1 MTNTENLYVNIRAH
15 IESNY
20 PILYLVTFEEQKAD
34 DLIRQLASDENH
46 NNRKIFEWNLARG
59 MVDFEHKQPLLD
71 YRDLAN
77 TLENWLSDDLT
88 NHFLIIKDA
97 HLAMRE
103 NPLVVARLKAL
114 AQKILHDND
123 SNATVILIS
132 SQACIPPE
140 LEKFITL
147 FELPLPDENAIKEII
162 NEFATKADLD
172 ESITT
177 KDLND
182 LTLAFRG
189 LSEHEITQLLTRC
202 YQQDGEV
209 SSKDAALVLK
219 EKEQTIKKSGT
230 LEMITAS
237 EPFENVGGLSNL
249 KKWLEQKAH
258 VLSNLNEALA
268 FGVEAPKG
276 VMIVGMPGC
285 GKSLTAKATAELF
298 KLPLLRLDVG
308 SLMGKYVGESE
319 SNMRRALQLAE
330 TVSPCILWVDELEKA
345 FVGMGNSNGSS
356 EVATRLF
363 GYFLTWMQ
371 DKKDAVFVLATAND
385 ISALPP
391 ELLRKGR
398 FDEIFYVDFPNKSE
412 RENIF
417 SIHLKKRNQH
427 AEIDLK
433 KLADKTDGFSGAD
446 IEGVVKEAIEKAFID
461 NRTTLST
468 DKIIDVIH
476 NTHPLKVVM
485 KDKVKEYEDKFK
497 DLKIKAAS

>member
-1 MTNTENLYVNIRAH
+1 MTNTENLYKNIRAH
-15 IESNY
+15 VESHY
-20 PILYLVTFEEQKAD
+20 SMLYFVTFEEQQAD
-34 DLIRQLASDENH
+34 DLIRKLATED
-46 NNRKIFEWNLARG
+46 NRKVVEWDLARG
-59 MVDFEHKQPLLD
+59 EVDFKNKRQLKKCELSE
-71 YRDLAN
+71 
-77 TLENWLSDDLT
+77 TLENWLVHEELT
-88 NHFLIIKDA
+88 NHFLVIKDA

-114 AQKILHDND
+114 AQKILHDAE
-123 SNATVILIS
+123 SNATVILVS

-147 FELPLPDENAIKEII
+147 FDLPLPDESAIKEII
-162 NEFATKADLD
+162 NQFVENLD
-172 ESITT
+172 EEIEP

-189 LSEHEITQLLTRC
+189 LSEHEITQLLHRG
-202 YQQDGEV
+202 YQQDGHVGGEDV
-209 SSKDAALVLK
+209 ELVLR
-219 EKEQTIKKSGT
+219 EKEQIIKKSGI
-230 LEMITAS
+230 LDMVSAVEQ
-237 EPFENVGGLSNL
+237 FDNVGGLSNL
-249 KKWLEQKAH
+249 KMWLKQKAD
-258 VLSNLNEALA
+258 VLHNLNEALA

-285 GKSLTAKATAELF
+285 GKSLTAKATASLF

-319 SNMRRALQLAE
+319 SNMRRALKLAE
-330 TVSPCILWVDELEKA
+330 AVSPCVLWVDELEKA
-345 FVGMGNSNGSS
+345 FVGIGSSSSSS
-356 EVATRLF
+356 EVSTRLF

-371 DKKDAVFVLATAND
+371 DKTDTVFVLATAND

-417 SIHLKKRNQH
+417 KIHLQKRNQN
-427 AEIDLK
+427 ADIDIK
-433 KLADKTDGFSGAD
+433 KLAEKTDGFSGAD
-446 IEGVVKEAIEKAFID
+446 IEAVVKETIETAFVN
-461 NRTTLST
+461 NRSTLTTETLIE
-468 DKIIDVIH
+468 III
-476 NTHPLKVVM
+476 NTHPLKEVM
-485 KDKVKEYEDKFK
+485 KHKIKEYEDKFK

>member
-1 MTNTENLYVNIRAH
+1 MTNTENLYANIRAH
-15 IESNY
+15 VASNY
-20 PILYLVTFEEQKAD
+20 PMLYFVTFEEQRAD
-34 DLIRQLASDENH
+34 DLIRRLAKDD
-46 NNRKIFEWNLARG
+46 NRKIFEWNLARG
-59 MVDFEHKQPLLD
+59 VVNFDHKQRQTPE
-71 YRDLAN
+71 YQDLAN
-77 TLENWLSDDLT
+77 TLENWLDDELT

-114 AQKILHDND
+114 AQKILHDGETK
-123 SNATVILIS
+123 ATVILVS

-147 FELPLPDENAIKEII
+147 FDLPLPDEEAINVII
-162 NEFATKADLD
+162 NQFGENVGDKID
-172 ESITT
+172 T

-189 LSEHEITQLLTRC
+189 LSEHEITQLLHRG
-202 YQQDGEV
+202 YQQDGHIGSEDV
-209 SSKDAALVLK
+209 ELVLR
-219 EKEQTIKKSGT
+219 EKEQIIKKSGI
-230 LEMITAS
+230 LDMISTV
-237 EPFENVGGLSNL
+237 EQFDNVGGLTQL
-249 KKWLEQKAH
+249 KTWLKQKAH
-258 VLSNLNEALA
+258 ILHNLNEALA

-285 GKSLTAKATAELF
+285 GKSLTAKATASLF

-319 SNMRRALQLAE
+319 LNMRRALQLAE
-330 TVSPCILWVDELEKA
+330 AVSPCVLWVDELEKA
-345 FVGMGNSNGSS
+345 FVGIGSCGAGS

-371 DKKDAVFVLATAND
+371 DKTGAVFVLATAND

-398 FDEIFYVDFPNKSE
+398 FDEIFYVDFPTQQE
-412 RENIF
+412 REGIF
-417 SIHLKKRNQH
+417 KIHLQKRNQN
-427 AEIDLK
+427 AVMDIK

-446 IEGVVKEAIEKAFID
+446 IEAVVKEAIEIAFVN
-461 NRTTLST
+461 NRATLTTESM
-468 DKIIDVIH
+468 INVIN
-476 NTHPLKVVM
+476 NTHPLKEVM
-485 KDKVKEYEDKFK
+485 KHKIKEYEDKFK
-497 DLKIKAAS
+497 NLKIKAAS

>member
-1 MTNTENLYVNIRAH
+1 MTNTENLYTDIRAH
-15 IESNY
+15 VESNY
-20 PILYLVTFEEQKAD
+20 PLLYLVTFEEQNAD
-34 DLIRQLASDENH
+34 DLIRHLAQDD
-46 NNRKIFEWNLARG
+46 NRKIFEWNLASG
-59 MVDFEHKQPLLD
+59 VVNFDHKQPLLD
-71 YRDLAN
+71 YRDLAA

-114 AQKILHDND
+114 AQKILHDSD
-123 SNATVILIS
+123 ANATVILIS
-132 SQACIPPE
+132 SQVCIPPE

-147 FELPLPDENAIKEII
+147 FELPLPDENVIEEII
-162 NEFATKADLD
+162 HQFVENVGE
-172 ESITT
+172 EIQP

-202 YQQDGEV
+202 FQQSGEI

-219 EKEQTIKKSGT
+219 EKEQIIKKSGT
-230 LEMITAS
+230 LEMVAAS
-237 EPFENVGGLSNL
+237 EQFENVGGLSNL

-258 VLSNLNEALA
+258 VLSNLNAALN

-285 GKSLTAKATAELF
+285 GKSLTAKATAALF

-319 SNMRRALQLAE
+319 SNMRRALKLAE
-330 TVSPCILWVDELEKA
+330 AVSPCVLWVDELEKA
-345 FVGMGNSNGSS
+345 FVGIGSSSSSS
-356 EVATRLF
+356 EVSTRLF

-371 DKKDAVFVLATAND
+371 DKTDTVFVLATAND

-398 FDEIFYVDFPNKSE
+398 FDEIFYVYFPNKSE

-417 SIHLKKRNQH
+417 KIHLQKRNQN
-427 AEIDLK
+427 ADIDIK
-433 KLADKTDGFSGAD
+433 KLAEKTDGFSGAD
-446 IEGVVKEAIEKAFID
+446 IEAVVKEAIETAFVN
-461 NRTTLST
+461 NRSTLTTETLIE
-468 DKIIDVIH
+468 III
-476 NTHPLKVVM
+476 NTHPLKEVM
-485 KDKVKEYEDKFK
+485 KHKIKEYEDKFK

>member
-1 MTNTENLYVNIRAH
+1 MTNTENLYANIRAH

-20 PILYLVTFEEQKAD
+20 PMLYLVTFEEKHAD
-34 DLIRQLASDENH
+34 NLIRQLAQDD
-46 NNRKIFEWNLARG
+46 NRKIFEWNLARG
-59 MVDFEHKQPLLD
+59 IVDFKHKQPQLD
-71 YRDLAN
+71 YRDLAA
-77 TLENWLSDDLT
+77 TLENWLSDELT

-114 AQKILHDND
+114 AQKIMSDTD
-123 SNATVILIS
+123 ANATVILVS

-140 LEKFITL
+140 LEKFVTL
-147 FELPLPDENAIKEII
+147 FDLPLPDENGIEKII
-162 NEFATKADLD
+162 NQFVSNVGETIA
-172 ESITT
+172 S

-202 YQQDGEV
+202 FQQDGQI
-209 SSKDAALVLK
+209 SSKDAVLVLK
-219 EKEQTIKKSGT
+219 EKEQIIKKSGT
-230 LEMITAS
+230 LEMIVTN
-237 EPFENVGGLSNL
+237 EQFENVGGLSNL

-258 VLSNLNEALA
+258 VLGNLSEALN

-276 VMIVGMPGC
+276 AMIVGMPGC
-285 GKSLTAKATAELF
+285 GKSLTAKATASLF

-319 SNMRRALQLAE
+319 SNMRRALKLAE
-330 TVSPCILWVDELEKA
+330 AVSPCVLWVDELEKA
-345 FVGMGNSNGSS
+345 FVGIGDGGAGS
-356 EVATRLF
+356 EVVTRLF

-417 SIHLKKRNQH
+417 NIHLQKRNQN
-427 AEIDLK
+427 ANIDVK
-433 KLADKTDGFSGAD
+433 KLAEKTDGFSGAD
-446 IEGVVKEAIEKAFID
+446 IEAVVKEAIETAFVQ
-461 NRTTLST
+461 NRSALTTEKLL
-468 DKIIDVIH
+468 DVVQ
-476 NTHPLKVVM
+476 NTHPLKEVM
-485 KDKVKEYEDKFK
+485 KHKIKEYEDKFK